1 MFDIIFYILFD
12 CAVEGS
18 VNTKLPKGLRYTL
31 LGIVTVMF
39 LVVVGG
45 LIWIGVERLDTS
57 KGAGAF
63 FIVSG
68 IVLFLFGIF
77 WYWSTMRKMK
87 EKAAQ
92 NKNDTIEDGTSD
104 EKGGRDDL

>member
-18 VNTKLPKGLRYTL
+18 VDTKLPKGLRYTL
-31 LGIVTVMF
+31 LGIVTVIF
-39 LVVVGG
+39 LAVVGIF
-45 LIWIGVERLDTS
+45 IWGGVEQLDTS
-57 KGAGAF
+57 KGTGIAIIAAG
-63 FIVSG
+63 VG
-68 IVLFLFGIF
+68 LFLFGIF
-77 WYWSTMRKMK
+77 WYRSTMRKMK

-92 NKNDTIEDGTSD
+92 LNSDNGEDSTSD